1 LSFIYKIVMKNIKLI
16 GGLLLIITAFTFISC
31 ENEPIDSAINLDD
44 FDGGGT
50 GGPMVF
56 KADFGGNTWNGTVA
70 QAVISGNLVSIG
82 ATRADGST
90 FSILISGNTT
100 GTYPANSNIIAYTP
114 AGSEYGYWSV
124 NLANESELTGSIVI
138 SNINTVN
145 KTISGT
151 FSYKGYW
158 SDSTNTSI
166 LPVDFT
172 NGVFTNVP
180 YTSSNPVANDTFFA
194 KIDGIE
200 FVEEQIDGALI
211 TNVSGMP
218 DQISVV
224 GSKNNGDRVGLNIIR
239 SLAAGTYQ
247 FTGPLGE
254 NVNASCVLNNVLYN
268 AESGSLTITAKTDTR
283 IKGTFT
289 MVVKNFTTS
298 VTKTVT
304 EGAFDVEYN

>member
-1 LSFIYKIVMKNIKLI
+1 MNKIKLLA
-16 GGLLLIITAFTFISC
+16 GVFLVLTSFSFISC

-44 FDGGGT
+44 FAGGGA

-70 QAVISGNLVSIG
+70 EAVISSSFISIG

-90 FSILISGNTT
+90 FSILISGTTT
-100 GTYPANSNIIAYTP
+100 GTYPANSNIISYTP
-114 AGSEYGYWSV
+114 NGSEFGYWSV
-124 NLANESELTGSIVI
+124 NLANESELTGSIII
-138 SNINTVN
+138 SNINTVT

-158 SDSTNTSI
+158 SDATNTSI
-166 LPVDFT
+166 VPVDFT

-180 YTSSNPVANDTFFA
+180 YTSGIPVANDTFFA
-194 KIDGIE
+194 KIDGTE
-200 FVEEQIDGALI
+200 FVEEQIDGALL

-224 GSKNNGDRVGLNIIR
+224 GSKNNGDRVGLNIVR
-239 SLAAGTYQ
+239 SLAVGTYQ
-247 FTGPLGE
+247 FTGPLGD
-254 NVNASCVLNNVLYN
+254 NVNGSCVLNNVLYN
-268 AESGSLTITAKTDTR
+268 ADSGSLTIISKSDTR
-283 IKGTFT
+283 IRGTFT
-289 MVVKNFTTS
+289 MVVKNFTSS

>member
-1 LSFIYKIVMKNIKLI
+1 MNKIKLLA
-16 GGLLLIITAFTFISC
+16 GVFLILTSFSFISC

-44 FDGGGT
+44 FVGGGP

-70 QAVISGNLVSIG
+70 EAVFSSSFISIG

-90 FSILISGNTT
+90 FSILIGGLTT

-114 AGSEYGYWSV
+114 NGSDYAYWSV
-124 NLANESELTGSIVI
+124 NQANESELTGSIVI
-138 SNINTVN
+138 TNINTVN

-158 SDSTNTSI
+158 SDATNTSI

-180 YTSSNPVANDTFFA
+180 YTSGNPVGNDTFFA
-194 KIDGIE
+194 KIDGSEFIE
-200 FVEEQIDGALI
+200 DQIDGALI
-211 TNVSGMP
+211 TNVSGMA
-218 DQISVV
+218 DQISIVA
-224 GSKNNGDRVGLNIIR
+224 SKTNGDRVGLNIVR
-239 SLAAGTYQ
+239 SLAVGTYQ

-254 NVNASCVLNNVLYN
+254 NVNGSCVLNDVLYN
-268 AESGSLTITAKTDTR
+268 AESGSITIISKTDTR
-283 IKGTFT
+283 IKGTFN
-289 MVVKNFTTS
+289 MVVKNFTS
-298 VTKTVT
+298 SATKTVT
-304 EGAFDVEYN
+304 EGTFDVEYN

>member
-1 LSFIYKIVMKNIKLI
+1 MKNIKLI
-16 GGLLLIITAFTFISC
+16 GYLLLTLIAFTFTSC
-31 ENEPIDSAINLDD
+31 ENEPVDSAINLDD
-44 FDGGGT
+44 FGVGVA
-50 GGPMVF
+50 GPTVF
-56 KADFGGNTWNGTVA
+56 KADFGGNTWNGTTA
-70 QAVISGNLVSIG
+70 LAVISGNIISLG

-90 FSILISGNTT
+90 FSILLAGNTT
-100 GTYPANSNIIAYTP
+100 GTYPANTNIIAYTP
-114 AGSEYGYWSV
+114 SGSDYGYWSV
-124 NLANESELTGSIVI
+124 NLANESELTGSLII

-166 LPVDFT
+166 LPVNFT
-172 NGVFTNVP
+172 NGIFTNVP
-180 YTSSNPVANDTFFA
+180 YTSSNPVATDTFFA
-194 KIDGIE
+194 KIDGTE

-211 TNVSGMP
+211 TDVSGMP

-239 SLAAGTYQ
+239 SLALGTYQ
-247 FTGPLGE
+247 FTGPLGQ
-254 NVNASCVLNNVLYN
+254 NVNGSCVINSVLYN
-268 AESGSLTITAKTDTR
+268 AESGSLTITSKTDTR

-298 VTKTVT
+298 ATKTVT

>member
-1 LSFIYKIVMKNIKLI
+1 MKNIKFFAGFFLI
-16 GGLLLIITAFTFISC
+16 LTSFTFTSC
-31 ENEPIDSAINLDD
+31 ENEPIDSNINLDD
-44 FDGGGT
+44 FGGGGI

-56 KADFGGNTWNGTVA
+56 KADFSGNTWNGTIA
-70 QAVISGNLVSIG
+70 QAVISGNLISLG

-90 FSILISGNTT
+90 FSVLLSGNTT

-114 AGSEYGYWSV
+114 TGSEFGYWSV
-124 NLANESELTGSIVI
+124 NLANESELTGSIII

-158 SDSTNTSI
+158 SDSSTTSI

-172 NGVFTNVP
+172 NGIFTNVP
-180 YTSSNPVANDTFFA
+180 YTSSSPVSDDSFFA
-194 KIDGIE
+194 KIDGTE
-200 FVEEQIDGALI
+200 FVEEQIDAALL
-211 TNVSGMP
+211 TDVSGMP

-239 SLAAGTYQ
+239 SLSVGTYE

-254 NVNASCVLNNVLYN
+254 NVNGSYILNDVLYS
-268 AESGSLTITAKTDTR
+268 AESGSLTITSKTDTR
-283 IKGTFT
+283 IKGTFS

-298 VTKTVT
+298 ATKTVT

>member
-1 LSFIYKIVMKNIKLI
+1 MNKIKLLA
-16 GGLLLIITAFTFISC
+16 GVFLVLTSFSFISC

-44 FDGGGT
+44 FGGGGA

-56 KADFGGNTWNGTVA
+56 KADFGGNTWNATA
-70 QAVISGNLVSIG
+70 AEAVFSSNFISIG

-90 FSILISGNTT
+90 FSILIGGLTA

-114 AGSEYGYWSV
+114 SASDFGYWSV

-138 SNINTVN
+138 TNINTVN

-158 SDSTNTSI
+158 SDATNTSI

-180 YTSSNPVANDTFFA
+180 YSSGNPVANDTFFA
-194 KIDGIE
+194 KIDGAE
-200 FVEEQIDGALI
+200 FVEEQIDGALL

-224 GSKNNGDRVGLNIIR
+224 GSKNNGDRVSLNIVR
-239 SLAAGTYQ
+239 SLAVGTYQ

-254 NVNASCVLNNVLYN
+254 NVNGSCLLNNMLYN
-268 AESGSLTITAKTDTR
+268 ADSGSITIISKSDTR
-283 IKGTFT
+283 IKGTFN

-298 VTKTVT
+298 ATKTVT
-304 EGAFDVEYN
+304 EGTFDVEYN